1 MSLLSYSYLTVML
14 RLSFGKGSIC
24 IRKRCGNGSERDCK
38 LYGLDGLYGCK
49 RWDEGGILGENKVT
63 YRQNKRL

>member
-1 MSLLSYSYLTVML
+1 MCLLSYGYLTVML

-38 LYGLDGLYGCK
+38 LYGLDGLNG
-49 RWDEGGILGENKVT
+49 
-63 YRQNKRL
+63 